1 MIIICT
7 ASADTY
13 ITDKIVNGN
22 IRVTDANVGRAST
35 LDLFTLYHETKL
47 EGTGSQ
53 TEVSR
58 ALIKF
63 DMSPITELTSSILN
77 LNSSRFSATLEM
89 KDIMTGHA
97 VPRNFTLSAFP
108 LSQSFDEGVGIDTGR
123 FNDVDSANYVTASYT
138 TQNNIWFTSG
148 AMASGLLGS
157 NDIDYISSG
166 NLSDGNGIVSLEN
179 TQTFTEGTED
189 LSIDVTRIVS
199 ATLAGLIP
207 DKGIRLSY
215 TGTEEDDT
223 KSRFVKRFASR
234 HVANPLLRPR
244 LVVRFD
250 DTIYDNHQNFY
261 FDTSGTLFLQ
271 NYNQSS
277 LVNLVSG
284 SGLADVSGANCFVLK
299 LDYGRFNF
307 SVTGSQHTQGSNA
320 TGVAGLYSASFALA
334 SVNDGLYDKSNKIAE
349 LIAKTGE
356 VTFTTYWQSSDFS
369 VAYHTGSLVMKRA
382 DRQAGNFISRE
393 PQIVVTNASPDYSI
407 HDTARFRLFGRDL
420 EAEEDAPRKRKYSR
434 KSVIYDRIYYQVVD
448 RVTEKVI
455 LKYDDTND
463 STRVSTDSNGMF
475 FDFKMQAL
483 LPGRSYAFDFYII
496 ERGSSY
502 LTRDRG
508 TVFTVRG

>member
-1 MIIICT
+1 
-7 ASADTY
+7 
-13 ITDKIVNGN
+13 
-22 IRVTDANVGRAST
+22 VTDANVGRAST
-35 LDLFTLYHETKL
+35 LDLFTLYNETKL
-47 EGTGSQ
+47 EGTGAQ

-58 ALIKF
+58 ALVKF
-63 DMSPITELTSSILN
+63 DLSPITELTSSILN

-108 LSQSFDEGVGIDTGR
+108 LSQTFDEGVGIDTGK
-123 FNDVDSANYVTASYT
+123 FNDVDTANYVTASYSS
-138 TQNNIWFTSG
+138 QNNVWFTSG
-148 AMASGLLGS
+148 AMAAGLLGS
-157 NDIDYISSG
+157 NNIDYISSG
-166 NLSDGNGIVSLEN
+166 NLLDGNGVISLES

-189 LSIDVTRIVS
+189 LSIDVTKIVS
-199 ATLAGLIP
+199 ATLAGIIP
-207 DKGIRLSY
+207 DKGLRLSF
-215 TGTEEDDT
+215 TGSEENDT

-234 HVANPLLRPR
+234 HVSNPLLRPK
-244 LVVRFD
+244 LIVRFD

-277 LVNLVSG
+277 LSNIVSG
-284 SGLADVSGANCFVLK
+284 SGLTVVSGSNCFVLK

-307 SVTGSQHTQGSNA
+307 SVTGSQHTQGSDA
-320 TGVAGLYSASFALA
+320 SAVTGLYSASFALA
-334 SVNDGLYDKSNKIAE
+334 SVNDGLYDKSKKISD
-349 LIAKTGE
+349 LVAKNGE

-369 VAYHTGSLVMKRA
+369 VAYHTGSLVIKRT

-393 PQIVVTNASPDYSI
+393 PQIVVTNASPDYGKN
-407 HDTARFRLFGRDL
+407 DTVRFRLFGRDI
-420 EAEEDAPRKRKYSR
+420 EAEDDTPRKRKYSR

-455 LKYDDTND
+455 LKYDDVND
-463 STRVSTDSNGMF
+463 STRVSTDANGMF

-502 LTRDRG
+502 LTQDRG
-508 TVFTVRG
+508 TIFTVRG